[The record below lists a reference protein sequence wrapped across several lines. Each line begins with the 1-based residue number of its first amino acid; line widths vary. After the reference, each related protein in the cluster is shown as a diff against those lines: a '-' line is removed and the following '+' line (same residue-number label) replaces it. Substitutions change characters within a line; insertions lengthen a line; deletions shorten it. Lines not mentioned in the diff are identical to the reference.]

1 MRRRSAESGTSV
13 ATNTGSNGA
22 ILTIRT
28 DHVAGG
34 VFVVFGLLILALS
47 GDLPVGTLS
56 FPGAG
61 MMPKLLASLLIAFAL
76 VLILR
81 AGDSAP
87 LANVSWQDLPHAL
100 RVTAITALAVAL
112 YQIAGFLLTMTL
124 LLFALIF
131 GVERRHILP
140 AAAFS
145 LGVVALTYLLFAV
158 ALKTPLEQG
167 IFGF

>member
-1 MRRRSAESGTSV
+1 
-13 ATNTGSNGA
+13 
-22 ILTIRT
+22 LTLRT

-34 VFVVFGLLILALS
+34 VLAALGLLVLALS
-47 GDLPVGTLS
+47 GDLPIGTLS

-76 VLILR
+76 ALILR
-81 AGDSAP
+81 ARDSAP
-87 LANVSWQDLPHAL
+87 LADVSWQDLPHAL

-124 LLFALIF
+124 LLFTLIF
-131 GVERRHILP
+131 GVERRHLVP

-167 IFGF
+167 VFGF